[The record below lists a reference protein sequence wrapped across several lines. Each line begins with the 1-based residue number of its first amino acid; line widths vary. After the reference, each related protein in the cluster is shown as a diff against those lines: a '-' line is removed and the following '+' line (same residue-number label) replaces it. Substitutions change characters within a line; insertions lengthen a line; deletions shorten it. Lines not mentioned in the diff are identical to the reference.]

1 MRILSVKRFFT
12 ALITLLAMPAAVLAQ
27 EAGGA
32 DADSLQA
39 LGQMINLA
47 GITSSVVLIALAYLV
62 LKFVDNLV
70 EQLGRE
76 FAERRLLFQRI
87 SAFFRFFVYLLTAS
101 GIVLLSFDFSQQ
113 TMALLGGGAVVAIGF
128 ATKDLLASLVAGV
141 MIIFDRPFQ
150 VGDRVSIGDQ
160 YGDVLQIGLRSV
172 KLRTLDDSI
181 VTIPNNSL
189 LTEYASSGNFGVLDM
204 QIMVDFHIGIDQDAA
219 LARELVLEVAAISRF
234 VYLPKP
240 VVVHVQQVQLEM
252 GPALLIRL
260 KAYVLDTQYEKSF
273 VTDVTLRVQEIFAA
287 NDILPPA
294 ILHRNVESLRSG
306 QTALRD

>member
-1 MRILSVKRFFT
+1 MRMLSVKCFFT
-12 ALITLLAMPAAVLAQ
+12 ALLTLLAMPAAVLAQ
-27 EAGGA
+27 EAGGS

-39 LGQMINLA
+39 LGQMINLG
-47 GITSSVVLIALAYLV
+47 GITSSVVLIALAYVV

-87 SAFFRFFVYLLTAS
+87 SAFFRFFVYLSTAT
-101 GIVLLSFDFSQQ
+101 GVVLLSFDFSQQ

-252 GPALLIRL
+252 GTALLIRL

-294 ILHRNVESLRSG
+294 ILHREVGSLRSG

>member
-306 QTALRD
+306 QTA

>member
-1 MRILSVKRFFT
+1 MRLSSVKRFCRVL
-12 ALITLLAMPAAVLAQ
+12 LILLAAPAAAVAQ
-27 EAGGA
+27 ETGGSEV
-32 DADSLQA
+32 DGLQA
-39 LGQMINLA
+39 LGQMINVG
-47 GITSSVVLIALAYLV
+47 GISSAVLLIALAYFV

-76 FAERRLLFQRI
+76 FAGRRLLFQRI
-87 SAFFRFFVYLLTAS
+87 SAFFRFFVYLLTAI
-101 GIVLLSFDFSQQ
+101 GIVLLSFDFSEQ
-113 TMALLGGGAVVAIGF
+113 TMALLGGGIVVAVGF

-150 VGDRVSIGDQ
+150 VGDRISIGDK

-189 LTEYASSGNFGVLDM
+189 LTEYSSSGNFGVLDM

-219 LARELVLEVAAISRF
+219 LARELMLEVAAISRF

-273 VTDVTLRVQEIFAA
+273 VTDVTLRVQEVFAA
-287 NDILPPA
+287 NNILPPA
-294 ILHRNVESLRSG
+294 ILHRDVGSLHSG
-306 QTALRD
+306 QAAQSD

>member
-1 MRILSVKRFFT
+1 MRVLSVKRFFT

-39 LGQMINLA
+39 LCQMINLA

-306 QTALRD
+306 QTA